1 MSQSNQSQSQSRN
14 TPSSGDGSGGLSGNM
29 PTTKGHPRM
38 FDIPF
43 LDDDGSNFAFWKF
56 RVHMVLELCDLWDF
70 VNSTS
75 TKPDPSADA
84 ATHAEWTYKDHEARA
99 QITLTLKDE
108 PLNSVLFTSTAKVL
122 RSDFILPRRYIGLH
136 RFLSLFSLHRSPCTI
151 RSGSSRLYDTILS
164 IIRCTISI
172 SEPHILRYLVL
183 GDLRSLST

>member
-1 MSQSNQSQSQSRN
+1 
-14 TPSSGDGSGGLSGNM
+14 
-29 PTTKGHPRM
+29 M

-43 LDDDGSNFAFWKF
+43 LDDDGSSFAFWKF
-56 RVHMVLELCDLWDF
+56 RVRMVLELCDLWDF

-122 RSDFILPRRYIGLH
+122 
-136 RFLSLFSLHRSPCTI
+136 
-151 RSGSSRLYDTILS
+151 
-164 IIRCTISI
+164 
-172 SEPHILRYLVL
+172 
-183 GDLRSLST
+183 